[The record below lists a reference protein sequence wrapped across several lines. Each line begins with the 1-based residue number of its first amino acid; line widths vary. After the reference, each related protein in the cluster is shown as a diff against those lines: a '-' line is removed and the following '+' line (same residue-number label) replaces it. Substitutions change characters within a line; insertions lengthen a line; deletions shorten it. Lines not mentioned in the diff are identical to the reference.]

1 MKNIKKLIFKLKMKW
16 NIFKLKF
23 KKEEIKDYDKHAY
36 IYEED
41 E

>member
-1 MKNIKKLIFKLKMKW
+1 MNIIKKYIFKLKMKW
-16 NIFKLKF
+16 YLFKSKF
-23 KKEEIKDYDKHAY
+23 KKQEDREPEIY